1 MAGVAARS
9 QSTKTESEKR
19 IIQPSNL
26 RATGWTLCTC
36 KRWSTS
42 AQQDDRGLIDWSS
55 QTVGFPDPG
64 GCIIIQVWLCEI
76 RAYALL
82 LFLENEKH
90 QNSPLQHK
98 PRWFVCVSACVGFLC
113 LLVAPLHTCGSLR
126 CVCLCVARVCT
137 YRWRA
142 WLHPTALLAALQAYA
157 QRDWLVGFGE
167 KGENWAKAQVAPSGT
182 SQVVNKA
189 SSIQPSDLWKN

>member
-9 QSTKTESEKR
+9 QSTKTESEKW

-98 PRWFVCVSACVGFLC
+98 PRLFVCVRQRVLGFFVCLLPPSTLVEVSGACVCVLHACVHTDGGLGCTPLLSWLLC
-113 LLVAPLHTCGSLR
+113 RRTPSVIGWSGLGKRGKIGRRLRWPRLVPVKS
-126 CVCLCVARVCT
+126 
-137 YRWRA
+137 
-142 WLHPTALLAALQAYA
+142 
-157 QRDWLVGFGE
+157 
-167 KGENWAKAQVAPSGT
+167 
-182 SQVVNKA
+182 
-189 SSIQPSDLWKN
+189 